1 MALELVKQA
10 FVIAMLTLI
19 VAVMV
24 FLAVDESDSSV
35 EVMVVTL
42 PCLLM
47 KCQSY
52 YSHQRGYVIGSVCLF
67 KAGLQKIREAMDLN
81 QSY

>member
-42 PCLLM
+42 GNGLFTDEVPVLLQPP
-47 KCQSY
+47 KRLCDWVS
-52 YSHQRGYVIGSVCLF
+52 LPF
-67 KAGLQKIREAMDLN
+67 
-81 QSY
+81 

>member
-19 VAVMV
+19 VAVML

-42 PCLLM
+42 GSGLFTDEVPVLLQPPTRL
-47 KCQSY
+47 CDWVS
-52 YSHQRGYVIGSVCLF
+52 LPF
-67 KAGLQKIREAMDLN
+67 
-81 QSY
+81 

>member
-35 EVMVVTL
+35 EVMVTL
-42 PCLLM
+42 ACLLM

>member
-19 VAVMV
+19 VAVML

-42 PCLLM
+42 
-47 KCQSY
+47 
-52 YSHQRGYVIGSVCLF
+52 GSGLF
-67 KAGLQKIREAMDLN
+67 TDEVPVPVPPTRLCDWVSLPF
-81 QSY
+81 